1 MKLWGVVIE
10 VNQKDIV
17 VSLPGGMRGFVRSED
32 VCDTA
37 LQAPRKVGDIQIFFC
52 SSTKFIALS
61 ASCHL
66 LKPSDIFLLQDCEH
80 SICAE
85 VVHVGQ
91 LVPCIVLRVD
101 NDKKEGKGNWRIW
114 LSLRL
119 SLLYK
124 GLSLDALQEGMVIS
138 VSLYS

>member
-1 MKLWGVVIE
+1 M
-10 VNQKDIV
+10 
-17 VSLPGGMRGFVRSED
+17 
-32 VCDTA
+32 
-37 LQAPRKVGDIQIFFC
+37 
-52 SSTKFIALS
+52 
-61 ASCHL
+61 
-66 LKPSDIFLLQDCEH
+66 QDNEN

-101 NDKKEGKGNWRIW
+101 DDKKEGKVNKRVW

-124 GLSLDALQEGMVIS
+124 GLSLDALQEGMVIVNHPTLDVLDS
-138 VSLYS
+138 R